1 MANLTAL
8 IFKQILNAYIR
19 TQFIAHT
26 QLFFFAYGALT
37 TNFMII
43 GQQLSSN
50 Y

>member
-1 MANLTAL
+1 MANLTGL
-8 IFKQILNAYIR
+8 IFKQILITYIR

-26 QLFFFAYGALT
+26 KLFFFVYGALT

-50 Y
+50 